1 MTQFEERLWGI
12 LQTDK
17 EVTPVTPK
25 DLLRSSFFIFKS
37 YMMQRQ
43 RKQDKASPIK
53 IQYESFG
60 EKAGKIK
67 QHLKNLLV

>member
-1 MTQFEERLWGI
+1 MEKDYGEFYKQIKRLHLSHPMI
-12 LQTDK
+12 CY
-17 EVTPVTPK
+17 VA
-25 DLLRSSFFIFKS
+25 FFIFKS

-53 IQYESFG
+53 IQDESFG